1 MGGRH
6 SPTIMLFL
14 LFLGLAILGCH
25 GMDFEKES
33 FGRISSPD
41 ADCKYWTRQTVLVT
55 PSTVAT
61 LKSQMVNV
69 KKCATLFQL
78 AGGCMKMKMNCPNFN
93 VPKGPLRWFYRP
105 TRKKIHQWQPTKEL
119 EVRHRLQGDVQRKE
133 TESFEVCCPMHQSFS
148 CLKRN
153 SLVLFSDIFEQKYN
167 WFD

>member
-1 MGGRH
+1 
-6 SPTIMLFL
+6 MLSL
-14 LFLGLAILGCH
+14 LFLGLTTLGCH

-41 ADCKYWTRQTVLVT
+41 AECKYWTRQTVLVS

-93 VPKGPLRWFYRP
+93 VPKGPLRWFSISPPGKDTLMVIDQGTGSLTP
-105 TRKKIHQWQPTKEL
+105 T
-119 EVRHRLQGDVQRKE
+119 
-133 TESFEVCCPMHQSFS
+133 S
-148 CLKRN
+148 
-153 SLVLFSDIFEQKYN
+153 
-167 WFD
+167 